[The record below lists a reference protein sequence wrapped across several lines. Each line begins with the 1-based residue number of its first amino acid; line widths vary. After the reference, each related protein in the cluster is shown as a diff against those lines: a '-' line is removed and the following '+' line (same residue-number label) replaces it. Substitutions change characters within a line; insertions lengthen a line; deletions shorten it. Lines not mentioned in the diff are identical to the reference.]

1 MGSYQVVFLV
11 LFAITLIYI
20 IYKLAQIKNYLSEN
34 DQIRAFNSDLIGMN
48 TKLKDE
54 NIILRIKL
62 KKIADVGRNEQ

>member
-1 MGSYQVVFLV
+1 MGNYQVLFLV

-20 IYKLAQIKNYLSEN
+20 IYKLAQIKNYLAEN

-48 TKLKDE
+48 NKLKDE